1 MKNKKKILTS
11 NVLWISLFT
20 LLAVVSI
27 SVILIKFSENNTGKT
42 AKIYSDNKLI
52 RTVILNKDDEFTV
65 ENGDNYNIVRIKN
78 GKISVVEANCKNQI
92 CVKQGET
99 DRSLLPIVCV
109 PNGLVIKVDDGDK
122 KMDIDAEL

>member
-1 MKNKKKILTS
+1 MKNTKNILTS
-11 NVLWISLFT
+11 NILWISLFT

-27 SVILIKFSENNTGKT
+27 SVILIKFSQNNTGKT

-109 PNGLVIKVDDGDK
+109 PNGLVIKVEDGDK

>member
-1 MKNKKKILTS
+1 MKNTKKILTS
-11 NVLWISLFT
+11 NILWISLFT

-27 SVILIKFSENNTGKT
+27 CVILIKFSENKTGKT
-42 AKIYSDNKLI
+42 AKIYSDNKLV

-122 KMDIDAEL
+122 KIDIDAEL